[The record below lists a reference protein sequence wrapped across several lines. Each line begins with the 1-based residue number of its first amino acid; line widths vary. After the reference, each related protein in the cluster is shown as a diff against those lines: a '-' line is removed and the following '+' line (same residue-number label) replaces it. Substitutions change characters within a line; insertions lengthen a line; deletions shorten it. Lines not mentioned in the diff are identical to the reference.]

1 MKTKFSFM
9 AMMAAFAVCCG
20 IVSCQKVIVETN
32 ESESDYYTVN
42 LGMAGDILEVIES
55 PLTRA
60 GEGTDLYGIQVYSA
74 PNKDLPEGQ
83 SVTWTNYAY
92 GLFASDKEITINL
105 LKGKKYK
112 FVATMIVDGQ
122 NKVQQAYTGGFY
134 TPFFVSGTNSQFLAI
149 DTQFTYQHADYLGG
163 LSSGNASLKNGE
175 KYSHPNLERY
185 YGELLDYIPGKHG
198 DKALIKMKRTSF
210 GAKFIAKGKLAKE
223 GQLEVQMTEAPK
235 MMVDLTTSNKKV
247 EDIFSF
253 SNVKKAYE
261 NNNYTETIA
270 VTLNWHRP
278 DGTVFPLGTHDVT
291 FKRNKMSTV
300 QVTIETE
307 NAEGE
312 LGIDIDDTDMTED
325 DEITNIEDGELV
337 DTDVDTNA

>member
-83 SVTWTNYAY
+83 RETWTNYAY
-92 GLFASDKEITINL
+92 GIFGSDKDITINL

-112 FVATMIVDGQ
+112 FVATMVVDGQ
-122 NKVQQAYTGGFY
+122 NVIQNYGSGYYQPFY
-134 TPFFVSGTNSQFLAI
+134 VSGTNSNAGQVA
-149 DTQFTYQHADYLGG
+149 TQFTYQHADYLGD
-163 LSSGNASLKNGE
+163 LNSGWTHLKDGG
-175 KYSHPNLERY
+175 YFYHPNVERY
-185 YGELLDYIPGKHG
+185 YGELLDYIPGMHG

-235 MMVDLTTSNKKV
+235 MMVELATNEKKV
-247 EDIFSF
+247 EDIFTF
-253 SNVKKAYE
+253 SNLKAAYE
-261 NNNYTETIA
+261 DNNYTETIA

-278 DGTVFPLGTHDVT
+278 DGTVFPLGTHDIT

-312 LGIDIDDTDMTED
+312 LGVEIEDEEMTED
-325 DEITNIEDGELV
+325 DDVTNIEDGEIV

>member
-83 SVTWTNYAY
+83 RETWTNYAY
-92 GLFASDKEITINL
+92 GIFGSDKDITINL

-112 FVATMIVDGQ
+112 FVATMVVNGQ
-122 NKVQQAYTGGFY
+122 EEIYHWENQYS
-134 TPFFVSGTNSQFLAI
+134 TPFYVTGTNGGYGVMDNKFN
-149 DTQFTYQHADYLGG
+149 YQHADYLSG
-163 LSSGNASLKNGE
+163 LNSGWTYLMSGD
-175 KYSHPNLERY
+175 YVYHPNVERY

-235 MMVDLTTSNKKV
+235 MMVDLATNEKKV
-247 EDIFSF
+247 EDIFTF
-253 SNVKKAYE
+253 SNVKAAYE
-261 NNNYTETIA
+261 DNNYTETIA

-307 NAEGE
+307 NADGE
-312 LGIDIDDTDMTED
+312 LGIEINDTDMTED
-325 DEITNIEDGELV
+325 DDVTNIEDGEIV
-337 DTDVDTNA
+337 DTELDTNA

>member
-1 MKTKFSFM
+1 M

-83 SVTWTNYAY
+83 RETWTNYAY
-92 GLFASDKEITINL
+92 GIFGSDKDITINL

-112 FVATMIVDGQ
+112 FVATMVVNGQ
-122 NKVQQAYTGGFY
+122 EEIYHWENQYS
-134 TPFFVSGTNSQFLAI
+134 TPFYVTGTNGGYGVMDNKFN
-149 DTQFTYQHADYLGG
+149 YQHADYLSG
-163 LSSGNASLKNGE
+163 LNSGWTYLMSVD
-175 KYSHPNLERY
+175 YVCHPNVERY

-235 MMVDLTTSNKKV
+235 MMVDLATNEKKV
-247 EDIFSF
+247 EDIFTF
-253 SNVKKAYE
+253 TNVKAAYE
-261 NNNYTETIA
+261 DNNYTETIA

-312 LGIDIDDTDMTED
+312 LGVEIEDEEMTED
-325 DEITNIEDGELV
+325 DDVTNIEDGEIV

>member
-83 SVTWTNYAY
+83 RETWTNYAY
-92 GLFASDKEITINL
+92 GIFGSDKDITINL

-112 FVATMIVDGQ
+112 FVATMVVDGQ
-122 NKVQQAYTGGFY
+122 NVIQNYGSGYFY
-134 TPFFVSGTNSQFLAI
+134 PFYVSGTNSNVGQVA
-149 DTQFTYQHADYLGG
+149 TQFTYQHADYLSG
-163 LSSGNASLKNGE
+163 LSSGWTNLKDGGFN
-175 KYSHPNLERY
+175 YPNVERY

-235 MMVDLTTSNKKV
+235 MMVDLATNEKKV
-247 EDIFSF
+247 EDIFTF
-253 SNVKKAYE
+253 TNVKAAYE
-261 NNNYTETIA
+261 DNNYTETIA

-312 LGIDIDDTDMTED
+312 LGIEIDDTDMTED
-325 DEITNIEDGELV
+325 DDVTNIEDGEIV
-337 DTDVDTNA
+337 DTEVDTNA

>member
-92 GLFASDKEITINL
+92 GIFGSDKDITINL

-112 FVATMIVDGQ
+112 FVATMVVDGQ
-122 NKVQQAYTGGFY
+122 NVLENYGSGYFY
-134 TPFFVSGTNSQFLAI
+134 PFYVAGTNSTNGVVG
-149 DTQFTYQHADYLGG
+149 TQFIYQHADYLGG
-163 LSSGNASLKNGE
+163 LNSGWTCLKAGG
-175 KYSHPNLERY
+175 YFYHPNVERY
-185 YGELLDYIPGKHG
+185 YGELLDYIPGMHG

-235 MMVDLTTSNKKV
+235 MMVDLATNEKKV
-247 EDIFSF
+247 EDIFTF
-253 SNVKKAYE
+253 NNVKAAYE
-261 NNNYTETIA
+261 DNTYTETIA

-312 LGIDIDDTDMTED
+312 LGIEIDDTDMAED
-325 DEITNIEDGELV
+325 DDVTNIEDGEIV
-337 DTDVDTNA
+337 GTDVDTNA

>member
-83 SVTWTNYAY
+83 RETWTNYAY
-92 GLFASDKEITINL
+92 GVFGSDKDITINL

-112 FVATMIVDGQ
+112 FVATMVVDGQ
-122 NKVQQAYTGGFY
+122 NVITKYSSGYSSPFY
-134 TPFFVSGTNSQFLAI
+134 VSGTNSNFGQVA
-149 DTQFTYQHADYLGG
+149 TQFTYQHADYLSGLNSGSTYLKDGG
-163 LSSGNASLKNGE
+163 YFNYANV
-175 KYSHPNLERY
+175 ERY
-185 YGELLDYIPGKHG
+185 YGELLDYIPGMHG

-235 MMVDLTTSNKKV
+235 MMVDLATNEKKV
-247 EDIFSF
+247 EDIFTF
-253 SNVKKAYE
+253 RNVKAAYE
-261 NNNYTETIA
+261 DNNYTETIA

-312 LGIDIDDTDMTED
+312 LGVEIDDSDMTED

>member
-83 SVTWTNYAY
+83 RETWTNYAY
-92 GLFASDKEITINL
+92 GIFGSDKDITINL

-112 FVATMIVDGQ
+112 FVATMVVNGQ
-122 NKVQQAYTGGFY
+122 EEIYHWENQYS
-134 TPFFVSGTNSQFLAI
+134 TPFYVTGTNGGYGVMDNKFN
-149 DTQFTYQHADYLGG
+149 YQHADYLSG
-163 LSSGNASLKNGE
+163 LNSGWTYLMSGD
-175 KYSHPNLERY
+175 YVYHPNVERY

-235 MMVDLTTSNKKV
+235 MMVDLATNEKKV
-247 EDIFSF
+247 EDIFTF
-253 SNVKKAYE
+253 SNVKAAYE
-261 NNNYTETIA
+261 DNNYTETIA

-307 NAEGE
+307 NADGE
-312 LGIDIDDTDMTED
+312 LGIEINDTDMTED
-325 DEITNIEDGELV
+325 DDVTNIEDGEIV
-337 DTDVDTNA
+337 DTEVDTNA